1 MSKLTEKASGI
12 NFAEL
17 DVKSTPQKDAGRP
30 RTAIGAISAS
40 LALGRG
46 VEEENRQIKAKLA
59 ELEKAPLVLQIDPK
73 EIGRSRFA
81 NRHELSFASE
91 EFAAL
96 KAEIQSQGGNVQP
109 IKVRRTRAD
118 SASGTP
124 YEIVFGHRRHR
135 ACLELGLP
143 VACIVE
149 DLTDVELFSEME
161 RENRDR
167 ANLSAWEQG
176 MMYRTALDEGLYPS
190 LRQLAVALNVDV
202 ATTSRAMALASL
214 PEEVIGAFQSP
225 LDIQFRWAT
234 ALKDAVESNRKRVL
248 AVCKEIS
255 SMPTRPKAK
264 EIVAKIVGAG
274 ESKPPTNKRSFAFN
288 GKDVATLER
297 GLRGEIVVKVK
308 PGIFTEAD
316 EEQLAA
322 RLDEILAKKH

>member
-12 NFAEL
+12 NFADL
-17 DVKSTPQKDAGRP
+17 DVKPTPQNEAGRP

-59 ELEKAPLVLQIDPK
+59 ELENTPVVMQIDPK

-96 KAEIQSQGGNVQP
+96 KAEIQSSGGNVQP
-109 IKVRRTRAD
+109 IKVRRAGP
-118 SASGTP
+118 SSVSGVR

-149 DLTDVELFSEME
+149 DLSDLALFSEME

-167 ANLSAWEQG
+167 ASLSAWEQG
-176 MMYRTALDEGLYPS
+176 RMYCTALDEGLFPS
-190 LRQLAVALNVDV
+190 LRQLATALNVDI
-202 ATTSRAMALASL
+202 ATISRAIAIAQL
-214 PEEVIGAFQSP
+214 PDEVIGSFQSP
-225 LDIQFRWAT
+225 LDIQLRWAA
-234 ALKDAVESNRKRVL
+234 ALKDAVESNRKRVI
-248 AVCKEIS
+248 AVCNEIA
-255 SMPTRPKAK
+255 SMPKRPKAN
-264 EIVAKIVGAG
+264 EIIAKIVGAG
-274 ESKPPTNKRSFAFN
+274 DSKAPASKRAFTLN
-288 GKDVATLER
+288 DKDVATLER
-297 GLRGEIVVKVK
+297 GFRGEIAVKIKAGV
-308 PGIFTEAD
+308 FTDAD
-316 EEQLAA
+316 QKQLAD
-322 RLDEILAKKH
+322 LIEDILAKKL